1 MCIRDSLVLIKN
13 TEKCVTSSWPAV
25 ASINIAILLAFNR
38 CSANTQYRQH
48 KTLLLWFQV
57 MTGWCCKCLDNNWF
71 VADEDFSVPFQKNL
85 RHFFPADRLACH
97 RKINLTERKHVIK
110 AQTGIHC
117 NTKPTLKTSQVWLP
131 HMTECMEEDK
141 TSSYN

>member
-1 MCIRDSLVLIKN
+1 MKIFPSHSK
-13 TEKCVTSSWPAV
+13 
-25 ASINIAILLAFNR
+25 
-38 CSANTQYRQH
+38 
-48 KTLLLWFQV
+48 
-57 MTGWCCKCLDNNWF
+57 
-71 VADEDFSVPFQKNL
+71 KNL
-85 RHFFPADRLACH
+85 RHFFPANRLACH